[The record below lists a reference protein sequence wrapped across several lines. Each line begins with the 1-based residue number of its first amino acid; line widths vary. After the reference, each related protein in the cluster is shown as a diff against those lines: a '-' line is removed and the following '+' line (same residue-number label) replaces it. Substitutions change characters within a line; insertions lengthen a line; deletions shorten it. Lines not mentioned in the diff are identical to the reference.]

1 MKTRIWTLLLGA
13 LAVLACEKTAVMEAP
28 VPEVQAQ
35 PDPWNV
41 IPMKATKIAGEPST
55 VVASFAPETRSHIE
69 MNEAGDRAS
78 VVWSPNDQ
86 FILYAFQEGS
96 GGAYYA
102 IYSTENGG
110 ADATFTTHY
119 GLGSPS
125 ALYGI
130 YPYCEDW
137 GFGSIQVSATEIL
150 SPVFFVDVP
159 TEQAATVG
167 SVAEGANIA
176 FVTPDVQ
183 ADHYSFQNLLSLVK
197 FKLTGN
203 VVSQVKSVTLKGT
216 SDLAGGYVAY
226 VTEDGPELLSN
237 VSGGEERSRTVTL
250 SGTFE
255 ANKDYYIALAPCQQA
270 GFQMIF
276 ANEDGSETTTFT
288 STMDLAFP
296 RSQILDFGTL
306 DLGNVFTDDQEPSY
320 DPVAYNTASDL
331 PAGAKPVTIAVIPDG
346 YTAAQMAQY
355 EMDAYAGLNALFNTE
370 PYKSYRN
377 YFNVW
382 IFKVASNESG
392 ANISDGVV
400 HNNSNTPPTIITP
413 RDCYFG
419 SYWGE
424 SSYNDMDVL
433 DKDKVFNYVKAN
445 CPDIVNNIH
454 PVNEVPILILIN
466 DGRYG
471 GRAHTWSGGKT
482 FCQVPMADHA
492 LTWRYPGTQAKDKK
506 AAMSSDNIVYTSDDE
521 YAAMGVNSG
530 DWRNTL
536 VHEFGGHSIG
546 RLGDEYWYSSSDG
559 PVTSMSTH
567 TWPVPFDLNIAVSYS
582 STTWDHLLK
591 ANHGALDSGEVRDDL
606 VATDPNY
613 GRIGVIQ
620 GADVSM
626 FNRWRSEKISC
637 MIDNRFYFSTLQRY
651 LIVERIMKLA
661 GVIANNNY
669 TRLDWSVFFQKDVT
683 TDPVRDVVNSSVK
696 GVSDRIPPRPAPL
709 LPPPDLREQ

>member
-13 LAVLACEKTAVMEAP
+13 LAVLACEKTAVMEGP
-28 VPEVQAQ
+28 VPQVQAE
-35 PDPWNV
+35 PDPWTV
-41 IPMKATKIAGEPST
+41 IPMKATMIAGEPST
-55 VVASFAPETRSHIE
+55 VTASFSPETRSHIE

-86 FILYAFQEGS
+86 FILYSFQEGS
-96 GGAYYA
+96 GNVYYA
-102 IYSTENGG
+102 LYSTESGG
-110 ADATFTTHY
+110 ADATFTTGY

-130 YPYCEDW
+130 YPYHEDW
-137 GFGSIQVSATEIL
+137 GFGSIQVSATEICY
-150 SPVFFVDVP
+150 PVFFVDVP

-197 FKLTGN
+197 FKLAGN

-226 VTEDGPELLSN
+226 VTEDGPELLTN
-237 VSGGEERSRTVTL
+237 VSGSEDRSRTVTL

-255 ANKDYYIALAPCQQA
+255 ADKDYYIALAPCQQA

-288 STMDLAFP
+288 STMNLAFP

-306 DLGNVFTDDQEPSY
+306 DLGNAFTDAQEPSY
-320 DPVAYNTASDL
+320 DPVAYNTASNL
-331 PAGAKPVTIAVIPDG
+331 PAGAKPVTLAVLPDG
-346 YTAAQMAQY
+346 YTAGEMAQY
-355 EMDAYAGLNALFNTE
+355 EMDAYAGLNALFSTE

-392 ANISDGVV
+392 ANVTDG
-400 HNNSNTPPTIITP
+400 NGIITTA

-419 SYWGE
+419 SYWGA

-433 DKDKVFNYVKAN
+433 DDDKVYNYVKEN
-445 CPDIVNNIH
+445 CPDIKNGIH
-454 PVNEVPILILIN
+454 TIYEVPILLLIN

-471 GRAHTWSGGKT
+471 GRAHSWSDGKT
-482 FCQVPMADHA
+482 FCQVPMTDRA
-492 LTWRYPGTQAKDKK
+492 LSWSYPSQQAKDKK
-506 AAMSSDNIVYTSDDE
+506 ATQSSSNTVDTPSAEIE
-521 YAAMGVNSG
+521 ALGRNSG
-530 DWRNTL
+530 DWRNVL
-536 VHEFGGHSIG
+536 VHEFGGHSIA
-546 RLGDEYWYSSSDG
+546 RLGDEYWYQSSD
-559 PVTSMSTH
+559 PTTYSISSH
-567 TWPVPFDLNIAVSYS
+567 NWDVPFDLNISASYS
-582 STTWDHLLK
+582 YTPWDYLLK
-591 ANHGALDSGEVRDDL
+591 TNHGSLDSGEVRDDL
-606 VATDPNY
+606 VTTDPNY
-613 GRIGVIQ
+613 GRIGVFQ

-661 GVIANNNY
+661 GVIANNRF
-669 TRLDWSVFFQKDVT
+669 TRLSWDDFFLHDVT
-683 TDPVRDVVNSSVK
+683 TDPVRDQVNSSVK
-696 GVSDRIPPRPAPL
+696 GVSDRIPPREVPM

>member
-1 MKTRIWTLLLGA
+1 MKNRILALLLGM
-13 LAVLACEKTAVMEAP
+13 LAVLACEKAAVMEVP
-28 VPEVQAQ
+28 VPQVQAE
-35 PDPWNV
+35 PDPWTV
-41 IPMKATKIAGEPST
+41 IPMKATWIAGEPST
-55 VVASFAPETRSHIE
+55 VTASFSPETRSHIE
-69 MNEAGDRAS
+69 MNEAGNHAS

-86 FILYAFQEGS
+86 FILYSFQENS
-96 GGAYYA
+96 NQVLYA
-102 IYSTENGG
+102 LYSTENGG
-110 ADATFTTHY
+110 ADATFTTNY

-130 YPYCEDW
+130 YPYHEGW
-137 GFGSIQVSATEIL
+137 GFGSIQVSATEIY
-150 SPVFFVDVP
+150 SPVFDVVVP

-167 SVAEGANIA
+167 SVAEGVNIA
-176 FVTPDVQ
+176 FVTPDGIS
-183 ADHYSFQNLLSLVK
+183 DHFSFHNLLSLVK
-197 FKLTGN
+197 FKLAGN

-216 SDLAGGYVAY
+216 SDLAGGYAAY
-226 VTEDGPELLSN
+226 VTENGPELLTN
-237 VSGGEERSRTVTL
+237 VDPGIAGAPRSRTVTL

-255 ANKDYYIALAPCQQA
+255 AGKDYYIALAPCQQA

-306 DLGNVFTDDQEPSY
+306 DLGNVFTDAQEPSY
-320 DPVAYNTASDL
+320 DPVAFNTASNL
-331 PAGAKPVTIAVIPDG
+331 PPGAHAVTIAVIPDG

-355 EMDAYAGLNALFNTE
+355 ELDAYAGLNALFNTE

-382 IFKVASNESG
+382 ILKVASNESG
-392 ANISDGVV
+392 ANISDGNG
-400 HNNSNTPPTIITP
+400 HITTP

-424 SSYNDMDVL
+424 NSYNDMAV
-433 DKDKVFNYVKAN
+433 KDENTVYNYVQTH
-445 CPDIVNNIH
+445 CPDIKNGIH
-454 PVNEVPILILIN
+454 TIDEVPILLLIN

-471 GRAHTWSGGKT
+471 GRAHSWSDGKT
-482 FCQVPMADHA
+482 YCQVPITDRA

-506 AAMSSDNIVYTSDDE
+506 AQQNNNNIVTTSDEE
-521 YAAMGVNSG
+521 YAEMGINSG

-546 RLGDEYWYSSSDG
+546 RLGDEYWYSSSEG
-559 PVTSMSTH
+559 PATSMSTH
-567 TWPVPFDLNIAVSYS
+567 TWQVPFDLNIAVSYS
-582 STTWDHLLK
+582 STTWDNLLK
-591 ANHGALDSGEVRDDL
+591 TNHGSLDSGEVRDDL

-613 GRIGVIQ
+613 GRIGVFQ
-620 GADVSM
+620 GADVSV

-651 LIVERIMKLA
+651 LIVERIMKLS
-661 GVIANNNY
+661 GVIANNKD
-669 TRLDWSVFFQKDVT
+669 TRLRWEDFFLHDVT
-683 TDPVRDVVNSSVK
+683 TDPVRDIKNSSVM
-696 GVSDRIPPRPAPL
+696 GVSDLIPPRPVPL